1 MIEED
6 AHEAGAFDA
15 PAFMGV
21 PVLEEIEG
29 ESSWVI

>member
-1 MIEED
+1 MD

-21 PVLEEIEG
+21 PVSEEG
-29 ESSWVI
+29 EGKSLWAI